1 MAIMKINFSVMAI
14 FMSIF
19 KKGGGFKKY
28 AFWHYKN
35 TCKNSTKI
43 YGQEFL
49 GSTIMNLYVLGS

>member
-1 MAIMKINFSVMAI
+1 MP
-14 FMSIF
+14 IF
-19 KKGGGFKKY
+19 KNGGGFKKY

-49 GSTIMNLYVLGS
+49 GSTIMNLYVLRP